1 MDGYRIKNTFMA
13 YAVGAARAERFK
25 NWDIAADLWE
35 KAALRPVNAHQH
47 EWATRRKAF
56 CENAYLKGW

>member
-1 MDGYRIKNTFMA
+1 MA